1 MKTALIFAITNTIKS
16 LIKICLAIFLSAF
29 FVNVSAEAII
39 KDLQKNAS
47 ITYEQMI
54 QAKRSAEDLAKDAAF
69 AEKRLS
75 SIKQKLSEAERE
87 LEITRKSAEQARILM
102 EEAIKRWKQAS
113 DTLANE
119 WGKGEIIK

>member
-1 MKTALIFAITNTIKS
+1 MKTVLIFAIPNTIKS
-16 LIKICLAIFLSAF
+16 LMKICLALFLSAL
-29 FVNVSAEAII
+29 FVNACAEAI

-69 AEKRLS
+69 AEKRLA
-75 SIKQKLSEAERE
+75 SIKQKLSEAEQE
-87 LEITRKSAEQARILM
+87 LEITKKSAEQARILM
-102 EEAIKRWKQAS
+102 EQAIKRWRQAS

-119 WGKGEIIK
+119 WGKGEIK